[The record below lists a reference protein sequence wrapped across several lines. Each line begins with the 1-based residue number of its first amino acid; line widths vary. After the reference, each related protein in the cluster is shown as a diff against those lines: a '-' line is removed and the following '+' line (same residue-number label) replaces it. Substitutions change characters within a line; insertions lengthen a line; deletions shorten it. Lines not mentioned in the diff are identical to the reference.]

1 VSVAPTFG
9 LRKGYINNPGKYG
22 NSFAMSGLLRTSLVY
37 NYNTKWFFGVVAR
50 ADMALVY
57 DKEHSLMA
65 GNLSFE
71 ASAGFRFDFWR

>member
-1 VSVAPTFG
+1 
-9 LRKGYINNPGKYG
+9 
-22 NSFAMSGLLRTSLVY
+22 MSGLLRTSLVY